1 MKYYIFESALCLV
14 KYCTN
19 LAIIM
24 TNFRNLSQ
32 PLSYPEPWFP
42 SLQSG
47 ESQGRLFQS
56 IKLKLKMK

>member
-1 MKYYIFESALCLV
+1 MKYDISESALCLV

-24 TNFRNLSQ
+24 TNCRNLSQ
-32 PLSYPEPWFP
+32 PLSFPEPWFP

-47 ESQGRLFQS
+47 ESQSRPFQS